1 MTRDCT
7 GGLPDRTRPPDVR
20 DNVTTNDATRV
31 GSLAGEWLGY
41 AVAIARRHFP
51 RLSLDEQV
59 SLAGIVCCELAA
71 EHDPARGPFRSQLSR
86 LGPLRMRSHY
96 VAQCRWTSVTGVA
109 VRPVGL
115 EEACTDRPSGAATD
129 DVEAL
134 VAIEQMAPALPERL
148 RLVFCDLV
156 NDVPAEATARFLGVD
171 ASRVSQ
177 LRDQVRR
184 RVSRLLR
191 SSRSGRS
198 SGATTPSGQGSPPTG
213 TPGRDPSAGSDR
225 TPGTPR
231 RGRTAPDGPP
241 PPPRR

>member
-1 MTRDCT
+1 M
-7 GGLPDRTRPPDVR
+7 
-20 DNVTTNDATRV
+20 DNVTTDERARV
-31 GSLAGEWLGY
+31 GSLAGDWLGY
-41 AVAIARRHFP
+41 AVAIAREHFP
-51 RLSLDEQV
+51 TLDLDEQV

-71 EHDPARGPFRSQLSR
+71 EHDPARGPFRRLLSAV
-86 LGPLRMRSHY
+86 GPLRMRDHY
-96 VAQCRWTSVTGVA
+96 VAFSRWTSVGGA

-115 EEACTDRPSGAATD
+115 EEACTDRPAGTATD

-177 LRDQVRR
+177 LRAQVRR
-184 RVSRLLR
+184 RLGALVR

-198 SGATTPSGQGSPPTG
+198 SGATTTRARGGPPRG
-213 TPGRDPSAGSDR
+213 TPDRGPSAASDD

-231 RGRTAPDGPP
+231 RGRTAPDGPRP
-241 PPPRR
+241 RPRR